1 MKKNPLITRLEE
13 KNKVYSTRELK
24 SLGFTHYSIN
34 NLIANRVIEKV
45 KRGYYIFTNSELPD
59 NLIAQQLIPS
69 GIFCLHSAAFIYNY
83 STHVPFEFHIAIEKK
98 EKYTLPDYPPIKL
111 YYWKGPQYQLGVETI
126 KYNAHIIKVYSR
138 EKTVCDFIK
147 FRSKQE
153 RAVVNQVLENY
164 LESQDRNLNKLHLY
178 AENLGIKTV
187 LKQYLEVLL

>member
-1 MKKNPLITRLEE
+1 MKKVPLIRRLERN
-13 KNKVYSTRELK
+13 NKVYSTQELK

-34 NLIANRVIEKV
+34 KLIASRVIEKV
-45 KRGYYIFTNSELPD
+45 KRGKYIFTNSELPD
-59 NLIAQQLIPS
+59 NLIVQQLIPS

-111 YYWKGPQYQLGVETI
+111 HYWKGPQYQLGVETI
-126 KYNAHIIKVYSR
+126 RYDSHDIKVYSK

-153 RAVVNQVLENY
+153 RAVVNQVIKNY